1 LITLGAAFGQPLF
14 YSTMVLDIL
23 LTFFLV
29 ALNGFFVAAEF
40 AIVKVRASQIDL
52 KAKEGHRMASLSKS
66 ILGNMNA
73 YLSACQLG
81 ITIASLALG
90 WIGEDVVTEIILAIF
105 HKIDL
110 NISPETAHQIA
121 LPVAFAFITTLH
133 IVIGEQAPKTIAIQR
148 PESTTLWLAGPL
160 NVFYW
165 VLRPFIFV
173 LNGLSNFIL
182 RILGIPPMSEAEV
195 HSPEEL
201 KMMVE
206 QGKKSGVI
214 EARKYEIIRNAF
226 DFAERTARQAM
237 VPRTHVF
244 GVSKTAP
251 VSLSIDKIL
260 ENGYSRVPVYEG
272 TIDHI
277 VGIIFIKDL
286 LQRLRS
292 GKDFPI
298 EEIIRSA
305 HYIASNKKLIDI
317 MRDFQK
323 QHVQFAIVVDEFGGT
338 EGVITMEDIL
348 EELVGEIQDE
358 YDSETPLVERIDDK
372 KFRVQGSVTLVA
384 LNEKLPRPL
393 PENDIYVTLA
403 GMLIDIVGR
412 IPNVGE
418 TIPYDDYIFTV
429 VKRIKNQIILVD
441 IADKAKPA
449 EVPE

>member
-1 LITLGAAFGQPLF
+1 MAF
-14 YSTMVLDIL
+14 DIF
-23 LTFFLV
+23 LTIFLV

-40 AIVKVRASQIDL
+40 AIVKVRSSQIDL
-52 KAKEGHRMASLSKS
+52 KAKEGHRMAKLSRH
-66 ILGNMNA
+66 IIANLDA
-73 YLSACQLG
+73 YLSATQLG
-81 ITIASLALG
+81 ITIASLGLG
-90 WIGEDVVTEIILAIF
+90 WIGEDVVAQLVMNGF
-105 HKIDL
+105 HGL
-110 NISPETAHQIA
+110 GLEMSEESAHQIA
-121 LPVAFAFITTLH
+121 LPAAFVIITILH
-133 IVIGEQAPKTIAIQR
+133 IVFGELAPKSYAIQR

-165 VLRPFIFV
+165 LFKPFIWV
-173 LNGLSNFIL
+173 LNGFSNFIL
-182 RILGIPPMSEAEV
+182 RLIGITPLKEAEV

-201 KMMVE
+201 RMMVE
-206 QGKKSGVI
+206 QGKKSGII

-226 DFAERTARQAM
+226 DFAERSARQAM

-244 GVSKTAP
+244 GVSRTMP
-251 VSLSIDKIL
+251 VDQTIDKIL

-277 VGIIFIKDL
+277 VGIIFTKDL
-286 LQRLRS
+286 LQKLRTDKIQS
-292 GKDFPI
+292 LED
-298 EEIIRSA
+298 IIRPA

-323 QHVQFAIVVDEFGGT
+323 QHIQFAIVVDEFGGT

-358 YDSETPLVERIDDK
+358 YDSETPLIERIDDK
-372 KFRVQGSVTLVA
+372 KFRVQGSATLIA
-384 LNEKLPRPL
+384 LNERLPRPL

-403 GMLIDIVGR
+403 GMLIDLVGR

-418 TIPYDDYIFTV
+418 SIPFDEYVFTV

-441 IADKAKPA
+441 ILDKAKP
-449 EVPE
+449 VPVES

>member
-1 LITLGAAFGQPLF
+1 
-14 YSTMVLDIL
+14 MVIDIL
-23 LTFFLV
+23 LTLFLV
-29 ALNGFFVAAEF
+29 GLNGFFVAAEF
-40 AIVKVRASQIDL
+40 AIVKVRASQIDI
-52 KAKEGHRMASLSKS
+52 KAKEGHRMASLSKHIIANLDS
-66 ILGNMNA
+66 
-73 YLSACQLG
+73 YLSATQLG
-81 ITIASLALG
+81 ITIASLGLG
-90 WIGEDVVTEIILAIF
+90 WIGEDVVAQLVLSLMHSVGVEL
-105 HKIDL
+105 
-110 NISPETAHQIA
+110 SPESAHNVA
-121 LPVAFAFITTLH
+121 LPVAFIVITVLH
-133 IVIGEQAPKTIAIQR
+133 IVFGELAPKSYAIQR
-148 PESTTLWLAGPL
+148 PESTTLWLAAPL

-165 VLRPFIFV
+165 LFRPFIWA

-182 RILGIPPMSEAEV
+182 KSIGITPLKEAEV

-201 KMMVE
+201 RMMVE

-244 GVSKTAP
+244 GVNKTAP
-251 VSLSIDKIL
+251 VDQSIDKIL
-260 ENGYSRVPVYEG
+260 ENGYSRIPVYEG

-277 VGIIFIKDL
+277 VGIVFIKDIL
-286 LQRLRS
+286 PKLRS
-292 GKDFPI
+292 GKDFSI
-298 EEIIRSA
+298 DEIIRPA

-358 YDSETPLVERIDDK
+358 YDSETPLVERINEK
-372 KFRVQGSVTLVA
+372 KFRVQGSATLVA
-384 LNEKLPRPL
+384 LNENLPRPL
-393 PENDIYVTLA
+393 PENEVYVTLA

-418 TIPYDDYIFTV
+418 TIPYDDYVFTV

-441 IADKAKPA
+441 ILDKENPADEDSK
-449 EVPE
+449 E

>member
-1 LITLGAAFGQPLF
+1 MGCFWAALCFLN
-14 YSTMVLDIL
+14 MILDIF

-40 AIVKVRASQIDL
+40 AIVKVRSSQIDL
-52 KAKEGHRMASLSKS
+52 KAKEGHRMASLSRH
-66 ILGNMNA
+66 IIANLDA
-73 YLSACQLG
+73 YLSATQLG
-81 ITIASLALG
+81 ITIASLGLG
-90 WIGEDVVTEIILAIF
+90 WIGEDVVAQLVLRFFEFTGINLG
-105 HKIDL
+105 
-110 NISPETAHQIA
+110 PEAAHRVA
-121 LPVAFAFITTLH
+121 LPVAFSVITVLH
-133 IVIGEQAPKTIAIQR
+133 IVFGELAPKSYAIQR
-148 PESTTLWLAGPL
+148 PESTTLWLAAPL

-165 VLRPFIFV
+165 VFKPFIWV
-173 LNGLSNFIL
+173 LNGFSNFVLKLI
-182 RILGIPPMSEAEV
+182 GITPLKEAEV

-226 DFAERTARQAM
+226 DFAERSARQAM

-244 GVSKTAP
+244 GVSKSAP
-251 VSLSIDKIL
+251 VAQIIDKIL

-277 VGIIFIKDL
+277 VGIIFTKDL
-286 LQRLRS
+286 LQRLRT
-292 GKDFPI
+292 GKEFPI
-298 EEIIRSA
+298 DEIIRPA

-323 QHVQFAIVVDEFGGT
+323 QHIQFAIVVDEFGGT

-358 YDSETPLVERIDDK
+358 YDSETPQIEKLDDK

-384 LNEKLPRPL
+384 LNERLPRPL

-418 TIPYDDYIFTV
+418 SIPYDDYVFTV
-429 VKRIKNQIILVD
+429 LKRIKNQVILVD
-441 IADKAKPA
+441 IVDKAKPV
-449 EVPE
+449 EEE

>member
-1 LITLGAAFGQPLF
+1 MILG
-14 YSTMVLDIL
+14 IL
-23 LTFFLV
+23 LTIFLV
-29 ALNGFFVAAEF
+29 LLNGFFVAAEF

-52 KAKEGHRMASLSKS
+52 KAREGHPMARLSKH
-66 ILGNMNA
+66 IIAHLDA
-73 YLSACQLG
+73 YLSATQLG
-81 ITIASLALG
+81 ITIASLGLG
-90 WIGEDVVTEIILAIF
+90 WIGEAVVAEIIIDIF
-105 HKIDL
+105 TAAGL
-110 NISPETAHQIA
+110 VLSPDAAHSIA
-121 LPVAFAFITTLH
+121 LPVAFAMITILH
-133 IVIGEQAPKTIAIQR
+133 IVFGELAPKSYAIQR
-148 PESTTLWLAGPL
+148 PESTTLWLAAPL
-160 NVFYW
+160 NVFFW
-165 VLRPFIFV
+165 IFKPFIWV
-173 LNGLSNFIL
+173 LNGFSNWIL
-182 RILGIPPMSEAEV
+182 RLIGITPLKEAEV

-201 KMMVE
+201 RLMVE
-206 QGKKSGVI
+206 MGKKSGII

-226 DFAERTARQAM
+226 DFAERSARQAM

-244 GVSKTAP
+244 AVNKVSP
-251 VSLSIDKIL
+251 VDKIVEKIL

-277 VGIIFIKDL
+277 SGIVFTKDL
-286 LQRLRS
+286 LLKLHS
-292 GKDFPI
+292 GKPFSIDN
-298 EEIIRSA
+298 IIRPA

-358 YDSETPLVERIDDK
+358 YDTETPLIERLDDRK
-372 KFRVQGSVTLVA
+372 YRVQASATLVS

-393 PENDIYVTLA
+393 PENETYVTLA

-418 TIPYDDYIFTV
+418 SIEQSDYVFTV

-441 IADKAKPA
+441 VFDRYV
-449 EVPE
+449 EPEED

>member
-1 LITLGAAFGQPLF
+1 
-14 YSTMVLDIL
+14 MVLDIL
-23 LTFFLV
+23 LTIFLV

-40 AIVKVRASQIDL
+40 AIVKVRSSQIDL
-52 KAKEGHRMASLSKS
+52 KAKEGHPMASLSRHIIVNLDS
-66 ILGNMNA
+66 
-73 YLSACQLG
+73 YLSATQLG
-81 ITIASLALG
+81 ITIASLGLG
-90 WIGEDVVTEIILAIF
+90 WIGEEVVANLVLSFF
-105 HKIDL
+105 HFTGISL
-110 NISPETAHQIA
+110 SPESAHRIA
-121 LPVAFAFITTLH
+121 LPVAFGVITVLH
-133 IVIGEQAPKTIAIQR
+133 IVFGELAPKSYAIQR

-160 NVFYW
+160 NVFFW
-165 VLRPFIFV
+165 IFKPFIWV
-173 LNGLSNFIL
+173 LNGFSNFVL
-182 RILGIPPMSEAEV
+182 RLIGITPLKEAEV

-226 DFAERTARQAM
+226 DFAERSARQAM

-244 GVSKTAP
+244 GISKSMP
-251 VSLSIDKIL
+251 VSQSIDKIL
-260 ENGYSRVPVYEG
+260 ENGYSRVPVFEG
-272 TIDHI
+272 TIDHV
-277 VGIIFIKDL
+277 VGIIFTKDL
-286 LQRLRS
+286 LQKLRS
-292 GKDFPI
+292 GNEFTLDD
-298 EEIIRSA
+298 IIRPA

-358 YDSETPLVERIDDK
+358 YDSETPLVERVDDK
-372 KFRVQGSVTLVA
+372 KFRVQGSVTLSA

-393 PENDIYVTLA
+393 PENEIYVTLA
-403 GMLIDIVGR
+403 GMLIDTVGR

-418 TIPYDDYIFTV
+418 SIPYDEYVFTV

-441 IADKAKPA
+441 VVDRAKPVVT
-449 EVPE
+449 ED

>member
-1 LITLGAAFGQPLF
+1 MIF
-14 YSTMVLDIL
+14 DIF
-23 LTFFLV
+23 LTIFLV

-40 AIVKVRASQIDL
+40 AIVKVRSSQIDL
-52 KAKEGHRMASLSKS
+52 KAKEGHRMASLSKHIIANLDS
-66 ILGNMNA
+66 
-73 YLSACQLG
+73 YLSATQLG
-81 ITIASLALG
+81 ITIASLGLG
-90 WIGEDVVTEIILAIF
+90 WIGEEVVAELVMSFFTAIG
-105 HKIDL
+105 L
-110 NISPETAHQIA
+110 ELSPEAAHRAA
-121 LPVAFAFITTLH
+121 LPVAFGVITVLH
-133 IVIGEQAPKTIAIQR
+133 IVFGELAPKSYAIQR
-148 PESTTLWLAGPL
+148 PESTTLWLAAPL

-165 VLRPFIFV
+165 IFKPFIWV
-173 LNGLSNFIL
+173 LNGFSNFIL
-182 RILGIPPMSEAEV
+182 RRIGITPLKEAEV

-201 KMMVE
+201 RMMVE
-206 QGKKSGVI
+206 AGKKSGVI

-226 DFAERTARQAM
+226 DFAERSARQAM

-244 GVSKTAP
+244 GVNKSSPITQI
-251 VSLSIDKIL
+251 IDKIL

-272 TIDHI
+272 TIDHV
-277 VGIIFIKDL
+277 VGIIFTKDL
-286 LQRLRS
+286 LLKLRN

-298 EEIIRSA
+298 TDIIRPA

-372 KFRVQGSVTLVA
+372 KFRAQGSVTLVD
-384 LNEKLPRPL
+384 LNEILPRTL
-393 PENDIYVTLA
+393 PENEIYVTLA

-418 TIPYDDYIFTV
+418 SISYNDYVFTV
-429 VKRIKNQIILVD
+429 LKRIKNQVILVD
-441 IADKAKPA
+441 IADRANP
-449 EVPE
+449 PEE

>member
-1 LITLGAAFGQPLF
+1 MIVDILIT
-14 YSTMVLDIL
+14 IL
-23 LTFFLV
+23 LV

-40 AIVKVRASQIDL
+40 AIVKVRSSQIEL
-52 KAKEGHRMASLSKS
+52 KAKEGHRMAGLARS
-66 ILGNMNA
+66 ILNNMNS
-73 YLSACQLG
+73 YLSVSQLG
-81 ITIASLALG
+81 ITMASLGLG
-90 WIGEDVVTEIILAIF
+90 WIGEDVVAQIVLRVF
-105 HKIDL
+105 HL
-110 NISPETAHQIA
+110 LNLELSPEMAHNIS
-121 LPVAFAFITTLH
+121 LPVAFATITILH

-165 VLRPFIFV
+165 VLRPFVWI
-173 LNGLSNFIL
+173 LNGLSNLVLKI
-182 RILGIPPMSEAEV
+182 IGIEPMGEGEV
-195 HSPEEL
+195 HTPEEL

-226 DFAERTARQAM
+226 DFAERSARQAM

-244 GVSKTAP
+244 GVAKSLP
-251 VSLSIDKIL
+251 VNQSIDKIL

-272 TIDHI
+272 SIDHI
-277 VGIIFIKDL
+277 IGIIFTKDL
-286 LQRLRS
+286 LQKLRS
-292 GKDFPI
+292 GNAFSLD
-298 EEIIRSA
+298 EIMRPA
-305 HYIASNKKLIDI
+305 NYIASNKKLIDI

-323 QHVQFAIVVDEFGGT
+323 QHIQFAIVVDEFGGT

-358 YDSETPLVERIDDK
+358 YDSETPLVEKIEDK
-372 KFRVQGSVTLVA
+372 KYRVQGSVTLVA

-418 TIPYDDYIFTV
+418 SIPYDDYVFTV

-441 IADKAKPA
+441 VTDKAKPV
-449 EVPE
+449 EVEK

>member
-1 LITLGAAFGQPLF
+1 MI
-14 YSTMVLDIL
+14 LDIL
-23 LTFFLV
+23 FTVFLV

-40 AIVKVRASQIDL
+40 AIVKVRSSQIEL
-52 KAKEGHRMASLSKS
+52 KAKEGHRMAALTRN
-66 ILGNMNA
+66 ILNNLNA

-90 WIGEDVVTEIILAIF
+90 WIGEDVVTEIVLQIF
-105 HKIDL
+105 HWINLD
-110 NISPETAHQIA
+110 ISTETAHNAA
-121 LPVAFAFITTLH
+121 LPVAFATITILH

-148 PESTTLWLAGPL
+148 PESAALWVAAPL
-160 NVFYW
+160 NIFYW
-165 VLRPFIFV
+165 VFRPFIWM
-173 LNGLSNFIL
+173 LNGLSNFVL
-182 RILGIPPMSEAEV
+182 RLIGIRPMGGEGV

-226 DFAERTARQAM
+226 DFAERSARQAM

-244 GVSKTAP
+244 GVNKSVP
-251 VSLSIDKIL
+251 MSQSIDKIL

-272 TIDHI
+272 TIDHV
-277 VGIIFIKDL
+277 VGIIFTKDL
-286 LQRLRS
+286 LQKLRS
-292 GKDFPI
+292 GRELSID
-298 EEIIRSA
+298 EIIRPA

-323 QHVQFAIVVDEFGGT
+323 QHIQFAIVVDEFGGT

-372 KFRVQGSVTLVA
+372 KFRVQGSVTLAA

-418 TIPYDDYIFTV
+418 SIPYDEYVFTV
-429 VKRIKNQIILVD
+429 VKRIKNQVILVD
-441 IADKAKPA
+441 ILDRAKPV
-449 EVPE
+449 EVEE